1 MLRYSIFPALQT
13 SAYSSGKSKQG
24 RTHRLCTFLLQV
36 AVFRMQPQQGGGLY
50 SPDSASRRKSA
61 SSEKVLVQ
69 SLPNL
74 RQLASEKS
82 LSYVTQQTL

>member
-1 MLRYSIFPALQT
+1 MHI
-13 SAYSSGKSKQG
+13 
-24 RTHRLCTFLLQV
+24 LLQV